1 MNSIIRLWT
10 GPSSAFR
17 FSRSV
22 FFLRYN
28 VCTDQN
34 GRVNWRIQKSFQTDV
49 TWMALLAN
57 YKSAPRAPANDRA
70 TSDYHF
76 KIVLLNK
83 KAHIIIKNFVK

>member
-22 FFLRYN
+22 FF
-28 VCTDQN
+28 CDITFAQIKM
-34 GRVNWRIQKSFQTDV
+34 GGFNWRIQKSFQTDV
-49 TWMALLAN
+49 SWMALLAN